1 MNKQAVLY
9 EKIEIKSP
17 TIESYRWASK
27 VYSRLDATS
36 FLIVLAS
43 ADFLYQRQG
52 TGATF
57 FCLTVTSGLIIKQY
71 VIRLTFWIELAK
83 WTSMMGISSHKLAHI
98 GYIIRVNAKLPT
110 QRISISLGIKPNGR
124 IKE

>member
-1 MNKQAVLY
+1 MNDEMDKPAVLHQ
-9 EKIEIKSP
+9 KMQIKSP
-17 TIESYRWASK
+17 TIETYRWASK

-57 FCLTVTSGLIIKQY
+57 FCLSVTSLRINEQY
-71 VIRLTFWIELAK
+71 VIWITFSGLCGQIDASDGE
-83 WTSMMGISSHKLAHI
+83 
-98 GYIIRVNAKLPT
+98 
-110 QRISISLGIKPNGR
+110 
-124 IKE
+124 

>member
-1 MNKQAVLY
+1 MDKPVVLS

-17 TIESYRWASK
+17 TIETYRWASN
-27 VYSRLDATS
+27 VCSRLDYRS

-57 FCLTVTSGLIIKQY
+57 FCLSVTLLRINTAICYLDNIFHIMWLNRRQRWRLGHINLHIK
-71 VIRLTFWIELAK
+71 VTLFA
-83 WTSMMGISSHKLAHI
+83 
-98 GYIIRVNAKLPT
+98 
-110 QRISISLGIKPNGR
+110 
-124 IKE
+124 